1 MVGTFSHP
9 GCGMRLALKKFRTIA
24 LCACLML
31 AALLLYSDHL
41 RQRPATSL
49 FHRVIL
55 QLTSPVQGGVR
66 TLVHSTADLW
76 QHYLWL
82 VDTATENEILR
93 RDNRR
98 LQASLREFDEI
109 RFENQRLKKL
119 LDFREASSLKA
130 LPARVVAEDA
140 SSWFRT
146 ILIDKGS
153 NDGVASGMPVV
164 TAEGIVGRTFQ
175 ISDHESRVLLVTDAS
190 SSIATTLQQSRSRGI
205 ARGHGSGLQ
214 LNYVERNTEVS
225 VGELVITSGTG
236 GVFPKGLAVGTVDQV
251 EREEFG
257 LFQRISMRPTV
268 DLTRIEEILVLL
280 RSEP

>member
-1 MVGTFSHP
+1 
-9 GCGMRLALKKFRTIA
+9 MRVSLKKFRTIA
-24 LCACLML
+24 LCACLIL

-41 RQRPATSL
+41 RQRPATSF

-66 TLVHSTADLW
+66 DLVNSTADLW

-82 VDTATENEILR
+82 VDTAYENETLLR
-93 RDNRR
+93 KNRQ

-109 RFENQRLKKL
+109 RLENQRLKKL
-119 LDFREASSLKA
+119 LDFRDGSSLKA

-146 ILIDKGS
+146 ILVDKGA
-153 NDGVASGMPVV
+153 NEGVGPGMPVV

-175 ISDHESRVLLVTDAS
+175 VSAHESRVLLVTDAS

-205 ARGHGSGLQ
+205 VRGRGIGLQ
-214 LNYVERNTEVS
+214 LDYIESDIPVS
-225 VGELVITSGTG
+225 TGELVITSGTG
-236 GVFPKGLAVGTVDQV
+236 GVFPKGLSVGTVEQV
-251 EREEFG
+251 EQAEFG
-257 LFQRISMRPTV
+257 LFQTISLRPTV
-268 DLTRIEEILVLL
+268 DLSRIEEVLVLL
-280 RSEP
+280 RGGP